1 MRQSF
6 GKNASSLARAGKSAF
21 LTKTPRAQG
30 PRGHLFMQD
39 AVRSLFLGFF
49 GFGFGF
55 GFRLVAGPLLEGSAQ
70 DVSQGSP

>member
-21 LTKTPRAQG
+21 LTKTPGAQG
-30 PRGHLFMQD
+30 PRSHLFMQD
-39 AVRSLFLGFF
+39 AVRSLFLGFCCF
-49 GFGFGF
+49 SFGF

>member
-6 GKNASSLARAGKSAF
+6 GKNASSLARAVKSAF

-49 GFGFGF
+49 GFSF

-70 DVSQGSP
+70 DIA